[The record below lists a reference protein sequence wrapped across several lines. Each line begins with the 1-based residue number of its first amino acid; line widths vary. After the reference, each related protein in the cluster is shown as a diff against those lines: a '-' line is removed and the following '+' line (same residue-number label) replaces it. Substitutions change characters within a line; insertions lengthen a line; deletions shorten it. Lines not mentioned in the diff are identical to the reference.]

1 MNKTQKTLLIIIV
14 LLIVI
19 PVSLFTFDSKFR
31 RTIFYYIFVTHDYY
45 QLKSLSKNV
54 QFREFLEAS
63 IKLERY
69 INISKKISND
79 STYMTNGI
87 YEAVEFVADRAV
99 LQDDYNHLE
108 KTFIELHKMQ
118 PKSYKTKVWLARS
131 LSDNNLEKSL
141 KLLDSA
147 IESSPSREEAYREI
161 LRISMITN
169 NSKLAKK
176 YCDLYKKSQLGGDE
190 SLYYQSFFGSNNL
203 RNFAINFN
211 SIINRSSKEGNF
223 FYVNDGIILNEF
235 TNYEFILKKNDIK
248 SSINFYFSLLS
259 GTNVQIKE
267 IKIFSENN
275 QLIIPLSKMNVY
287 SKNGYF
293 IEDKKS
299 ISVIFSDRF
308 DEFLKITFDKKF
320 YLENK
325 NTFDNAEKIKILMNF
340 VKLDLTNETF
350 CKRY

>member
-1 MNKTQKTLLIIIV
+1 M
-14 LLIVI
+14 
-19 PVSLFTFDSKFR
+19 
-31 RTIFYYIFVTHDYY
+31 Y
-45 QLKSLSKNV
+45 KN
-54 QFREFLEAS
+54 
-63 IKLERY
+63 
-69 INISKKISND
+69 
-79 STYMTNGI
+79 
-87 YEAVEFVADRAV
+87 
-99 LQDDYNHLE
+99 
-108 KTFIELHKMQ
+108 
-118 PKSYKTKVWLARS
+118 
-131 LSDNNLEKSL
+131 
-141 KLLDSA
+141 
-147 IESSPSREEAYREI
+147 
-161 LRISMITN
+161 
-169 NSKLAKK
+169 
-176 YCDLYKKSQLGGDE
+176 SQLGGDE
-190 SLYYQSFFGSNNL
+190 PVRYQSFFGSNNL